1 MVIKY
6 VAYTWQGERREG
18 VLEVDREEDA
28 RELLRQDQLIPYR
41 LVQIRPRRSLVQLAP
56 SLFQPKPQ
64 DVIEFTRAMAALLR
78 SGIALRESMVT
89 LRDQSGSLGLK
100 EALRRIIQD
109 IEGGDRFSDA
119 CSRHPGIFSAFYV
132 RLLRVGEATGGLAS
146 VMERLTETLLKR
158 KAMRD
163 KVKSALTYPMIS
175 MVVAIVV
182 AVILVTYSL
191 PALLGLLTEYG
202 GTLPR
207 NTQMLISLADFF
219 AVYRIQV
226 FLGVGAVVGVL
237 LLYLKT
243 KRGTKLRDRVVL
255 RIPVVGK
262 VVMQSSL
269 FSLTSTFSALLEAG
283 IPTVEALRLSEDG
296 LNNVILRER
305 LERVIEE
312 ATAGARL
319 GAAFKLHWPDPPLL
333 SQGIITGETSGNL
346 PETLQGLATYYE
358 QESTRAISSATELI
372 QPAVILLVS
381 LLVGFVAT
389 AVISGIYS
397 TLNSIE

>member
-28 RELLRQDQLIPYR
+28 RELLRQDQLIPYQ
-41 LVQIRPRRSLVQLAP
+41 LVPVLPRRSLVQLAP
-56 SLFQPKPQ
+56 SLFRPKPQ
-64 DVIEFTRAMAALLR
+64 ELIEFTRGMTALLR
-78 SGIALRESMVT
+78 SGIPLRESMVT

-100 EALRRIIQD
+100 EAIRLIIQD
-109 IEGGDRFSDA
+109 IEGGDRLSDA
-119 CSRHPGIFSAFYV
+119 CTRHPGIFSAFYV
-132 RLLRVGEATGGLAS
+132 RLLRVGEATGGLGT
-146 VMERLTETLLKR
+146 VMERLTETLQKR

-163 KVKSALTYPMIS
+163 KVRSALTYPMIS
-175 MVVAIVV
+175 MVVAIIV
-182 AVILVTYSL
+182 AIILVTYSL

-207 NTQMLISLADFF
+207 NTRLLISIADFF
-219 AVYRIQV
+219 AVYRIHV
-226 FLGVGAVVGVL
+226 FFGVGGVVGVL
-237 LLYLKT
+237 LLFLKT
-243 KRGTKLRDRVVL
+243 KRGTKLRDRVML
-255 RIPVVGK
+255 RLPVVGK
-262 VVMQSSL
+262 VLMQSSL
-269 FSLTSTFSALLEAG
+269 FSLTSTFNAVLEAG
-283 IPTVEALRLSEDG
+283 IPTVEALRLSEEG

-312 ATAGARL
+312 ASKGTRL
-319 GAAFKLHWPDPPLL
+319 GAAFKQHWPDPPLL

-346 PETLQGLATYYE
+346 PDALRGLSTYYE

-372 QPAVILLVS
+372 QPAVILLVA

-397 TLNSIE
+397 TLSAIE

>member
-1 MVIKY
+1 
-6 VAYTWQGERREG
+6 
-18 VLEVDREEDA
+18 
-28 RELLRQDQLIPYR
+28 
-41 LVQIRPRRSLVQLAP
+41 
-56 SLFQPKPQ
+56 
-64 DVIEFTRAMAALLR
+64 
-78 SGIALRESMVT
+78 MVT

-100 EALRRIIQD
+100 EAIRLIIQD

-146 VMERLTETLLKR
+146 VMERLTETLQKR
-158 KAMRD
+158 KGMRD
-163 KVKSALTYPMIS
+163 KVRSALTYPMIS
-175 MVVAIVV
+175 LVVAIVV
-182 AVILVTYSL
+182 AIVMVTYSL

-207 NTQMLISLADFF
+207 NTQILITIADFF
-219 AVYRIQV
+219 AVYRIHV
-226 FLGVGAVVGVL
+226 FLGFGGVAGVMWI
-237 LLYLKT
+237 YLKT
-243 KRGTKLRDRVVL
+243 KRGIKLRDRVIL

-269 FSLTSTFSALLEAG
+269 FSLTSTFSTLLEAG

-296 LNNVILRER
+296 LNNVILQER
-305 LERVIEE
+305 LDRVIEE
-312 ATAGARL
+312 ATGGARL
-319 GAAFKLHWPDPPLL
+319 GAAFKQHWPDPPLL

-346 PETLQGLATYYE
+346 PDALNGLTTYYE
-358 QESTRAISSATELI
+358 QESARAISSATELI

-397 TLNSIE
+397 ALNSIE